1 MEKICVITGASSGI
15 GTALARKFKKEG
27 FKIINLS
34 RSKSEVADENIKVD
48 LSNPDELSK
57 AVAQLITKVDKIDV
71 LVNNAGVGL
80 YESWENTKMEDLRYI
95 FEINYFAP
103 VMLTKAVLPLLE
115 KAKGTVINVSSVAG
129 KMHIPFMG
137 GYCSTKFALNAF
149 SYSLRAEL
157 KEKGINVLNLIVGR
171 ISTGFSKNA
180 LGTKVPPETPEFGA
194 SAKKLAEKTYKAYKR
209 KKREITYPYWYK
221 FIIWFSK
228 IFPNLYDFL
237 ALKKW
242 K

>member
-15 GTALARKFKKEG
+15 GTAFAKKFKEEG
-27 FKIINLS
+27 FRIVNLS

-48 LSNPDELSK
+48 LSNPDEISK
-57 AVAQLITKVDKIDV
+57 ALAYLIDKVDKIDV
-71 LVNNAGVGL
+71 LINNAGVGL
-80 YESWENTKMEDLRYI
+80 YESWEETKIEELRYI

-103 VMLTKAVLPLLE
+103 VMITKTLLPLIE
-115 KAKGTVINVSSVAG
+115 KTKGTIINVSSVAG

-157 KEKGINVLNLIVGR
+157 KEKGVNVLNLIVGR

-194 SAKKLAEKTYKAYKR
+194 SAEKLAEKTFKAYKKR
-209 KKREITYPYWYK
+209 KREITYPYWYK
-221 FIIWFSK
+221 FLIFVSRA
-228 IFPNLYDFL
+228 FPNLYDTL